1 MDWSSVE
8 DWSYLVTVVG
18 LPMAIF
24 VWVRDQLRE
33 RQNEEEEIYQQLS
46 DSYADF
52 LKLVLSNSDL
62 QLRSTRS
69 SMQLTD
75 EQRERKLILFDILIS
90 LFERSYILIYE
101 DDMDRQARR
110 MWQSWEDY
118 MREWCKR
125 NDFRTAL
132 PQLIEG
138 EDPDFAAHITRISGE
153 VAVDP
158 LYSEESSARLMR

>member
-1 MDWSSVE
+1 MDWSSIE

-69 SMQLTD
+69 PMQLTD

-138 EDPDFAAHITRISGE
+138 EDPDFAAHILRISTE
-153 VAVDP
+153 VSSDP
-158 LYSEESSARLMR
+158 LFSEESSARLMR